1 LIFKLLISFVSKSP
15 NNGVI
20 FLTNMKKLWDKKGG
34 AQTNQVV
41 ENYTVG
47 VDYLLDLELLPY
59 DIKGTMAHA
68 KMLHKIKI
76 LNKKE
81 LDTLIEGLNKIL
93 SLSKAGKFT
102 IDKSQEDGHTAI
114 EAYLTENYGDV
125 GKKVHT
131 GRSRN
136 DQSLTMTRLFSKEK
150 VSGIKKMVEI
160 LIFEL
165 EKQIKKCGKI
175 KMPGYTHMQRAMP
188 SSVAMWLGSFCDS
201 LKDDLILINGIM
213 QVIDQNPLGSAA
225 GYGESILGLDRKFT
239 TKELGF
245 KKVQENSMYC
255 AMSRGKFE
263 NIILQAISSV
273 MFDIGKIASDLLL
286 FTTKEF
292 NFFTLSDSF
301 KTGSSIM
308 PQKKNYDVLE
318 LVRGNVGIFN
328 GYQHQI
334 ENVIKNLPS
343 GYNRDFQLTKE
354 PYLKGMKL
362 AQDTIEVMTLVIKD
376 LEAKKEN
383 LENACS
389 AELYAT
395 DEALKLVKAGKSFRE
410 AYQEVKEKYQ

>member
-1 LIFKLLISFVSKSP
+1 
-15 NNGVI
+15 
-20 FLTNMKKLWDKKGG
+20 MKKLWDKKGVKNTNSKIN
-34 AQTNQVV
+34 QTV

-76 LNKKE
+76 LTAKE
-81 LDTLIEGLNKIL
+81 LSVLVTGLNQIL
-93 SLSKAGKFT
+93 SLWKKGKFK

-114 EAYLTENYGDV
+114 EAFLTENYGDV

-150 VSGIKKMVEI
+150 LLEIKKETESVI
-160 LIFEL
+160 KAL
-165 EKQIKKCGKI
+165 EQQIKKHGKI

-188 SSVAMWLGSFCDS
+188 SSVGMWLGSYHDS
-201 LKDDLILINGIM
+201 LQDDLILLDAVAKI
-213 QVIDQNPLGSAA
+213 IDQNPLGSAA
-225 GYGESILGLDRKFT
+225 GYGENTLGLDRKFT

-245 KKVQENSMYC
+245 ARVQENPMYC
-255 AMSRGKFE
+255 GFSRGKFE
-263 NIILQAISSV
+263 NIILQAVSSV
-273 MFDIGKIASDLLL
+273 MFDLGKISSDLLL

-292 NFFTLSDSF
+292 NFFTLPDSF
-301 KTGSSIM
+301 RTGSSIM

-318 LVRGNVGIFN
+318 LVRGSIGIFN
-328 GYQHQI
+328 GYQSQI
-334 ENVIKNLPS
+334 ENVIKNLPA

-354 PYLKGMKL
+354 PYIKGVRL
-362 AQDTIEVMTLVIKD
+362 ALDTLRVMALVIKN
-376 LEAKKEN
+376 LEAKKAN

-389 AELYAT
+389 SELYAT
-395 DEALKLVKAGKSFRE
+395 DEALRLVKQGKSFRE
-410 AYQEVKEKYQ
+410 AYQEVKEKYS

>member
-1 LIFKLLISFVSKSP
+1 
-15 NNGVI
+15 
-20 FLTNMKKLWDKKGG
+20 MKKLWDKKG
-34 AQTNQVV
+34 AKENNSKTNEVV

-59 DIKGTMAHA
+59 DVQGTMAHA

-76 LNKKE
+76 LSAKE
-81 LDTLIEGLNKIL
+81 LETLLAGLNKIL
-93 SLSKAGKFT
+93 KLWQAGEFK

-114 EAYLTENYGDV
+114 EAYLTEKYGEV

-150 VSGIKKMVEI
+150 LLEIKKEVEG
-160 LIFEL
+160 LVDAL
-165 EKQIKKCGKI
+165 EVQIQKQGKI

-188 SSVAMWLGSFCDS
+188 SSLGMWLGSYRDS
-201 LKDDLILINGIM
+201 LTDDLILLDGVIKI
-213 QVIDQNPLGSAA
+213 IDQNPLGSAA
-225 GYGESILGLDRKFT
+225 GYGENTLGLDRKFT
-239 TKELGF
+239 SAELGF
-245 KKVQENSMYC
+245 KRVQENPMYC

-263 NIILQAISSV
+263 NMVLQAISNV
-273 MFDIGKIASDLLL
+273 MFDIGKISSDLLL

-292 NFFTLSDSF
+292 NFFTLPDSF

-318 LVRGNVGIFN
+318 LIRGNIAIFN

-334 ENVIKNLPS
+334 ENVIKNLPA

-354 PYLKGMKL
+354 PYMKGMKL
-362 AQDTIEVMTLVIKD
+362 ALETLQVIILVVEN

-395 DEALKLVKAGKSFRE
+395 DEALKLVKGGKSFRE
-410 AYQEVKEKYQ
+410 AYQEVKQKYA

>member
-1 LIFKLLISFVSKSP
+1 
-15 NNGVI
+15 
-20 FLTNMKKLWDKKGG
+20 MKKIWDKKGG
-34 AQTNQVV
+34 IKTNQTV
-41 ENYTVG
+41 EDYTVG

-59 DIKGTMAHA
+59 DIQGSMAHA
-68 KMLHKIKI
+68 KMLQKIKI
-76 LNKKE
+76 LTAKE
-81 LDTLIEGLNKIL
+81 LETLLAGLNKIL
-93 SLSKAGKFT
+93 ALWKEGKFR

-114 EAYLTENYGDV
+114 EAYLTEHYGEV

-150 VSGIKKMVEI
+150 LIETKKGVAG
-160 LIFEL
+160 LIEAL
-165 EKQIKKCGKI
+165 GSQIKKQGKI

-188 SSVAMWLGSFCDS
+188 SSVSMWLGSYHDS
-201 LKDDLILINGIM
+201 LEDGLILLDAVLK
-213 QVIDQNPLGSAA
+213 VIDQNPLGSAA
-225 GYGESILGLDRKFT
+225 GYGENILGLDRKFT
-239 TKELGF
+239 TKELNF
-245 KKVQENSMYC
+245 KRVQGNPMYC

-263 NIILQAISSV
+263 NLVLQAVSSV
-273 MFDIGKIASDLLL
+273 MFDIGKLASDLLL

-292 NFFTLSDSF
+292 NFFTLPDTF

-318 LVRGNVGIFN
+318 LIRGNIGVFN

-334 ENVIKNLPS
+334 ENVIKNLPA

-354 PYLKGMKL
+354 PYIKGVKL
-362 AQDTIEVMTLVIKD
+362 ALATIEVMTMVVRD

-383 LENACS
+383 LENACT

-395 DEALKLVKAGKSFRE
+395 DEALKLVKGGMSFRE
-410 AYQEVKEKYQ
+410 AYQKVKEKYA

>member
-1 LIFKLLISFVSKSP
+1 
-15 NNGVI
+15 
-20 FLTNMKKLWDKKGG
+20 MKKLWDKKGG
-34 AQTNQVV
+34 IKTNKIV
-41 ENYTVG
+41 EDYTVG

-59 DIKGTMAHA
+59 DVKGTLAHA

-76 LNKKE
+76 LTTKE
-81 LDTLIEGLNKIL
+81 LSTLTAGLNKIL
-93 SLSKAGKFT
+93 SLWKSGKFS

-125 GKKVHT
+125 GKKVHA

-150 VSGIKKMVEI
+150 LSEITKKVEN
-160 LIFEL
+160 LIEVL
-165 EKQIKKCGKI
+165 NRQIKKQGKI

-188 SSVAMWLGSFCDS
+188 SSVGMWLGSYHDS
-201 LKDDLILINGIM
+201 LKDDLVLLDAIRKI
-213 QVIDQNPLGSAA
+213 IDQNPLGSAA

-245 KKVQENSMYC
+245 KKVQENPMYC
-255 AMSRGKFE
+255 AFSRGKFE
-263 NIILQAISSV
+263 NMILQAISSV
-273 MFDIGKIASDLLL
+273 MFDIGKISNDLLL

-292 NFFTLSDSF
+292 NFFTLPDSF

-318 LVRGNVGIFN
+318 LIRGNIGVFN

-334 ENVIKNLPS
+334 ENVVKNLPA

-354 PYLKGMKL
+354 PYIKGIKL
-362 AQDTIEVMTLVIKD
+362 ALDTIEVMTLIIKD
-376 LEAKKEN
+376 LEARKKN
-383 LENACS
+383 LEDACS
-389 AELYAT
+389 RELYAT

-410 AYQEVKEKYQ
+410 AYQEIKEKYY

>member
-1 LIFKLLISFVSKSP
+1 
-15 NNGVI
+15 
-20 FLTNMKKLWDKKGG
+20 MKKLWDKKGG
-34 AQTNQVV
+34 KEMNSKTKQAV

-59 DIKGTMAHA
+59 DIRGTMAHA

-76 LNKKE
+76 LTAKE
-81 LDTLIEGLNKIL
+81 LSVLLNGLNKIL
-93 SLSKAGKFT
+93 SLWKMGKFK
-102 IDKSQEDGHTAI
+102 IDKSQEDSSTAI
-114 EAYLTENYGDV
+114 EIYLTEHYGEV

-136 DQSLTMTRLFSKEK
+136 DQVLVTTRLFSKEK
-150 VSGIKKMVEI
+150 LGQIKNGTEN
-160 LIFEL
+160 LIKSL
-165 EKQIKKCGKI
+165 EQQIKKQGKI

-188 SSVAMWLGSFCDS
+188 SSVGLWLGAFHDA
-201 LKDDLILINGIM
+201 LKDDLILLDAVSK
-213 QVIDQNPLGSAA
+213 VIDQNPLGSAA
-225 GYGESILGLDRKFT
+225 GYGENTLGLDREFT

-245 KKVQENSMYC
+245 KTTQDNPMYC

-263 NIILQAISSV
+263 NIILQAVGNVI
-273 MFDIGKIASDLLL
+273 FDIGKISSDLLL

-292 NFFTLSDSF
+292 NFFTLPDSF

-318 LVRGNVGIFN
+318 LIRGNIGIFN

-334 ENVIKNLPS
+334 ENVVKNLPA

-354 PYLKGMKL
+354 PYIKGIKL
-362 AQDTIEVMTLVIKD
+362 ATNTIEVMILVIKN
-376 LEAKKEN
+376 LESKKIN

-389 AELYAT
+389 PELYAT
-395 DEALKLVKAGKSFRE
+395 DEALRLVKQGKSFRE
-410 AYQEVKEKYQ
+410 AYREVKEKYN

>member
-1 LIFKLLISFVSKSP
+1 
-15 NNGVI
+15 
-20 FLTNMKKLWDKKGG
+20 MKKLWDKKGG
-34 AQTNQVV
+34 AKTNEAV

-59 DIKGTMAHA
+59 DVQGTMAHA

-76 LNKKE
+76 LSAKE
-81 LDTLIEGLNKIL
+81 LSVLLVGLKKIL
-93 SLSKAGKFT
+93 TLWKAGKFS

-150 VSGIKKMVEI
+150 LGEFKKEVET
-160 LIFEL
+160 LIASL
-165 EKQIKKCGKI
+165 KVQIKKQGNI

-188 SSVAMWLGSFCDS
+188 SSVRMWLGSYLSS
-201 LKDDLILINGIM
+201 LEDDLILLGAVSK
-213 QVIDQNPLGSAA
+213 VIDQNPLGSAA
-225 GYGESILGLDRKFT
+225 GYGENILGLDRKFT
-239 TKELGF
+239 TAELGF
-245 KKVQENSMYC
+245 ARVQTNPMYC
-255 AMSRGKFE
+255 ALSRGKFE
-263 NIILQAISSV
+263 NIVLQGISSV
-273 MFDIGKIASDLLL
+273 MFDIGKISSDLLL

-292 NFFTLSDSF
+292 NFFTLPDTF

-318 LVRGNVGIFN
+318 LIRGNIGVFN

-334 ENVIKNLPS
+334 ENVIKNLPA

-354 PYLKGMKL
+354 PYIKGIKL
-362 AQDTIEVMTLVIKD
+362 TLETVQVMILVIKS

-395 DEALKLVKAGKSFRE
+395 DEALKLVKQGVSFRE
-410 AYQEVKEKYQ
+410 AYQRVKEKYT

>member
-1 LIFKLLISFVSKSP
+1 
-15 NNGVI
+15 
-20 FLTNMKKLWDKKGG
+20 MKKIWDKKGG
-34 AQTNQVV
+34 VKTNQTI
-41 ENYTVG
+41 EDYTVG

-59 DIKGTMAHA
+59 DIQGTMVHA
-68 KMLHKIKI
+68 EMLHKIKI
-76 LNKKE
+76 LTAKE
-81 LDTLIEGLNKIL
+81 LATLLLGLNKIL
-93 SLSKAGKFT
+93 ALWKEGKFS

-150 VSGIKKMVEI
+150 LIETKKGVQG
-160 LIFEL
+160 LIAAL
-165 EKQIKKCGKI
+165 GSQIKKQGKI

-188 SSVAMWLGSFCDS
+188 SSVAMWLGSYHDS
-201 LKDDLILINGIM
+201 LEDGLILLDAVLK
-213 QVIDQNPLGSAA
+213 VIDQNPLGSAA
-225 GYGESILGLDRKFT
+225 GYGENILGLDRKFT
-239 TKELGF
+239 TQELNF
-245 KKVQENSMYC
+245 KRVQENPMYC

-263 NIILQAISSV
+263 NLVLQAVSSV
-273 MFDIGKIASDLLL
+273 MFDIGKLASDLLL

-292 NFFTLSDSF
+292 NFFTLPDTF

-318 LVRGNVGIFN
+318 LIRGNIGVFN

-334 ENVIKNLPS
+334 ENVIKNLPA

-354 PYLKGMKL
+354 PYIKGIKL
-362 AQDTIEVMTLVIKD
+362 ALQTIEVMTMVAGD

-383 LENACS
+383 LENACT

-395 DEALKLVKAGKSFRE
+395 DEALKLVKGGMSFRE
-410 AYQEVKEKYQ
+410 AYQKVKEKYA

>member
-1 LIFKLLISFVSKSP
+1 
-15 NNGVI
+15 
-20 FLTNMKKLWDKKGG
+20 MKKLWDKKGG
-34 AQTNQVV
+34 TKMNQVV
-41 ENYTVG
+41 EDYTVG

-76 LNKKE
+76 LTKKE
-81 LDTLIEGLNKIL
+81 LDILITGLNKIL
-93 SLSKAGKFT
+93 SLWKSGKFK

-114 EAYLTENYGDV
+114 EVYLTENYGDV

-150 VSGIKKMVEI
+150 LLEIKKEVES
-160 LIFEL
+160 LVKAL
-165 EKQIKKCGKI
+165 EQQIKKQGKI

-188 SSVAMWLGSFCDS
+188 SSVSMWLGSYNYS
-201 LKDDLILINGIM
+201 LKDDIILLDSVLK
-213 QVIDQNPLGSAA
+213 VIDQNPLGSAA
-225 GYGESILGLDRKFT
+225 GFGENILGLDRQFT
-239 TKELGF
+239 TKELDF
-245 KKVQENSMYC
+245 ARVQENPMYC

-263 NIILQAISSV
+263 NLVLQAVSSA
-273 MFDIGKIASDLLL
+273 MFDIGKISSDLLL

-292 NFFTLSDSF
+292 NFFTLSDTF

-318 LVRGNVGIFN
+318 LIRGNVAIFN

-334 ENVIKNLPS
+334 ENVVKNLPA

-354 PYLKGMKL
+354 PYIKGIKL
-362 AQDTIEVMTLVIKD
+362 ALDTIRVVAMVVKD

-410 AYQEVKEKYQ
+410 AYQEVKEKYY

>member
-1 LIFKLLISFVSKSP
+1 
-15 NNGVI
+15 
-20 FLTNMKKLWDKKGG
+20 MKKLWDTKG
-34 AQTNQVV
+34 AKENNSKTNQVV

-59 DIKGTMAHA
+59 DIRGTMAHA
-68 KMLHKIKI
+68 KMLQKIKI
-76 LNKKE
+76 LTAKE
-81 LDTLIEGLNKIL
+81 LSTLLLGLSKIL
-93 SLSKAGKFT
+93 TLWKEGKFT

-150 VSGIKKMVEI
+150 LSEIKKGVEG
-160 LIFEL
+160 LIKALNE
-165 EKQIKKCGKI
+165 QIKKQGKI

-188 SSVAMWLGSFCDS
+188 SSVGMWLGSYHDS
-201 LKDDLILINGIM
+201 LKDDLLLIEAMMKI
-213 QVIDQNPLGSAA
+213 VDQNPLGSAA
-225 GYGESILGLDRKFT
+225 GYGENTLGLDRKFT
-239 TKELGF
+239 TAELGF
-245 KKVQENSMYC
+245 KRVQENPIYC

-263 NIILQAISSV
+263 NMVLQAMESA
-273 MFDIGKIASDLLL
+273 MFDVGKMATDLLL

-292 NFFTLSDSF
+292 DFFTLPDSF

-318 LVRGNVGIFN
+318 LIRGNIAIFN

-334 ENVIKNLPS
+334 ENVVKNLFA

-354 PYLKGMKL
+354 PYIKGIKL
-362 AQDTIEVMTLVIKD
+362 AIDTIQVMTLVVES
-376 LEAKKEN
+376 LEGKKAN

-389 AELYAT
+389 PELYAT
-395 DEALKLVKAGKSFRE
+395 DEALRLVKGGKSFRE
-410 AYQEVKEKYQ
+410 AYQEVKEKLYKK

>member
-1 LIFKLLISFVSKSP
+1 MS
-15 NNGVI
+15 
-20 FLTNMKKLWDKKGG
+20 KLWDRKGAKK
-34 AQTNQVV
+34 TNSKTNETV

-59 DIKGTMAHA
+59 DIQGTMAHA

-81 LDTLIEGLNKIL
+81 LSVLLLGLNKIL
-93 SLSKAGKFT
+93 SLWRTGKFK
-102 IDKSQEDGHTAI
+102 INKAQEDGHTAI
-114 EAYLTENYGDV
+114 EAFLTKHYGEV

-136 DQSLTMTRLFSKEK
+136 DQALVMQRLFSKEK
-150 VSGIKKMVEI
+150 LFEIKKEVEI
-160 LIFEL
+160 LIKEL
-165 EKQIKKCGKI
+165 EKQIKKQGKT

-188 SSVAMWLGSFCDS
+188 SSVGMWLGSYSDS
-201 LKDDLILINGIM
+201 LKDDLILLGATLT
-213 QVIDQNPLGSAA
+213 VIDQNPLGSAA
-225 GYGESILGLDRKFT
+225 GYGENTLGLDRKFT
-239 TKELGF
+239 TQKLNF
-245 KKVQENSMYC
+245 KKVQENPMYC
-255 AMSRGKFE
+255 ALSRGKFE

-273 MFDIGKIASDLLL
+273 MFDLGKISSDLLL

-292 NFFTLSDSF
+292 DFFTLPDSF
-301 KTGSSIM
+301 KTGSSLM

-318 LVRGNVGIFN
+318 LTRGNIAIFS

-334 ENVIKNLPS
+334 ENVIKNLFS

-362 AQDTIEVMTLVIKD
+362 AQETIKVMILVIKN
-376 LEAKKEN
+376 LKAKKTN
-383 LENACS
+383 LESACTS
-389 AELYAT
+389 ELYAT
-395 DEALKLVKAGKSFRE
+395 DEALKLVKQGKSFRE